1 MSECLHHLILSIPPS
16 LFYVEPQVTIR
27 IYTQNHVFKRR
38 KGRSV
43 QI

>member
-1 MSECLHHLILSIPPS
+1 MSGCFHHLILSILPI
-16 LFYVEPQVTIR
+16 LFYVELQVTIR